1 MKHPKIRWNPELEE
15 WFCVR
20 CGLTSDHITK
30 EDAQTEMEFFDCSLP
45 TLKPPVG
52 EGGSD

>member
-1 MKHPKIRWNPELEE
+1 MKHPEIRWNPELEE

-20 CGLTSDHITK
+20 CGLTSDHITN
-30 EDAQTEMEFFDCSLP
+30 EDAQTEMEFFECSLP